1 MLKASDC
8 RKKAAIA
15 LQEAEA
21 VRSPE
26 ARAALQRL
34 AEQWS
39 ALANQI
45 AREATRSVPSHPS
58 DKHDKAGTADM
69 ADVLRARLYL
79 NEGAQEDDYTAQ
91 S

>member
-39 ALANQI
+39 ALANQ
-45 AREATRSVPSHPS
+45 
-58 DKHDKAGTADM
+58 M
-69 ADVLRARLYL
+69 
-79 NEGAQEDDYTAQ
+79 
-91 S
+91 